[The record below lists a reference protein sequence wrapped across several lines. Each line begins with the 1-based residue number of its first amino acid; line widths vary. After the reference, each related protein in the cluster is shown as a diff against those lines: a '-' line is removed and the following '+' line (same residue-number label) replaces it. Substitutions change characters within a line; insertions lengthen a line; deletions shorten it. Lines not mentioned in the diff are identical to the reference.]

1 MSYWT
6 IGVYQDEKGK
16 TPFLDWLDELKDV
29 KARAIVKKR
38 LDRVRLGNFGDHKA
52 VGDGVSELRIDY
64 GSGYRVY
71 YGRSGET
78 VVILLIA
85 GTKKTQSRDVDKAR
99 EYWRDYNA

>member
-6 IGVYQDEKGK
+6 IEVYQDEEGK
-16 TPFLDWLDELKDV
+16 APFLDWLEELKDV

-52 VGDGVSELRIDY
+52 IGGGINELRIDY

-71 YGRSGET
+71 YGRNGET
-78 VVILLIA
+78 LVLGIPRQ
-85 GTKKTQSRDVDKAR
+85 TYQ
-99 EYWRDYNA
+99 